1 MNQILKTAL
10 TGDMKKHKSI
20 PFWSWNNFLDENIL
34 TKQIEDM
41 YHAGIGGFIMHARTG
56 LKDEY
61 LGEKW
66 FSCIDACLKKA
77 KELDMEAWI
86 YDENGWPSGFVGG
99 KLLEKEEYRARFLE
113 YTVGEFDESAYACFI
128 EDETKGFIRV
138 ETPQKGVSKYH
149 NVYLRVSPANTDI
162 LNPDV
167 VDAFIEETHEKY
179 YQRFPESFGKEL
191 VGFFT
196 DEPQYYRWATPYTP
210 MVESYFDDVRNE
222 LIWLFVKD
230 ERGYVFRQKYYR
242 ILNDLYV
249 DVFYKKLYDW
259 CKAHNVMLTGHSV
272 EEPFLFTQMWG
283 GAAVMPSYEYEDIP
297 GIDCLGRETMAE
309 TSPKQVGSVSSQL
322 GKDII
327 LTETYG
333 CSGNDTT
340 PVELKSIAES
350 QYFHGVNKMCQH
362 LYPYSI
368 AAQGKIDH
376 PPVFGAHSNWLKQFK
391 TFNDYFTKLGCI
403 IANTKEKANVA
414 VLHPISEIWL
424 DYIRDLDYQSV
435 KETEEAF
442 TNLLITLR
450 KRGICYHFVDERVLD
465 RHGKVN
471 GRNLQVG
478 ECTYDT
484 VIIPQ
489 MRSLRQGTYEKLAAY
504 QGKLCILG
512 DLQYVDGKKTAI
524 HLQANRTLD
533 EVIQENSE
541 RFFCEDGKSFIT
553 ERVSD
558 FGEFLFVKN
567 NDMTARS
574 HVLLKGVAEKY
585 CALDLESLTERNIT
599 NDLILE
605 PNESLILLKSEKA
618 ISTKT
623 EKIKKAITA
632 DFQTTA
638 ITENFLVLDYAQI
651 SKDGVNFGEVY
662 PIVGHFEEL
671 LREDY
676 KGEVFVRQ
684 TFTINEKM
692 PLVLILEKAKFKT
705 AKLNGIDLT
714 FAQSDMDVNFIEAE
728 IGEAL
733 QVGENELVYS
743 IDFWQHDGVHFALF
757 DPLATESLRN
767 CLYYDTSIENAYIKG
782 DFVVNSDH
790 LISSRKV
797 LPPVT
802 DALNEKGYPFFR
814 GTVTLE
820 GSFVWD
826 GKTRTALGVDGRF
839 MVAEL
844 TINGKEDEFTLAT
857 EKEITHLLK
866 EGENQ
871 VKIVLRSS
879 NRNLFGPYHF
889 KAKDDTFGVSPF
901 NFKFPGFWQ
910 DGKYP
915 PMFTKEYNSVAFGAK
930 EIYIAEIK

>member
-1 MNQILKTAL
+1 MNQMLKTAL
-10 TGDMKKHKSI
+10 TGNMKKHKSI
-20 PFWSWNNFLDENIL
+20 PFWSWNNFLDENVL

-41 YHAGIGGFIMHARTG
+41 YQAGIGGFIMHARTG

-77 KELDMEAWI
+77 KELGMEAWI

-113 YTVGEFDESAYACFI
+113 YGVGEFDENAYACFI
-128 EDETKGFIRV
+128 EDEKKGFVRI

-179 YQRFPESFGKEL
+179 YQRFPESFGQEL

-196 DEPQYYRWATPYTP
+196 DEPQYYRWATAYTP
-210 MVESYFDDVRNE
+210 MVESYFDDVRNQ
-222 LIWLFVKD
+222 LIWLFVQD
-230 ERGYVFRQKYYR
+230 ERGYAFRQKYYR
-242 ILNDLYV
+242 TLNDLYV
-249 DVFYKKLYDW
+249 DVFYKKLYEW
-259 CKAHNVMLTGHSV
+259 CQAHNVMLTGHSV
-272 EEPFLFTQMWG
+272 EEPYLFSQMWG

-297 GIDCLGRETMAE
+297 GIDCLARETMTE
-309 TSPKQVGSVSSQL
+309 ISPKQVGSVSSQL

-340 PVELKSIAES
+340 PAEMKSIAES

-362 LYPYSI
+362 LYPYSL
-368 AAQGKIDH
+368 ADQGKIDC

-403 IANTKEKANVA
+403 IANTKEKVNVA
-414 VLHPISEIWL
+414 ILHPISEIWL
-424 DYIRDLDYQSV
+424 DYIRTLDYQSV
-435 KETEEAF
+435 KEAENAF
-442 TNLLITLR
+442 GELLATLR
-450 KRGICYHFVDERVLD
+450 KHGISYHFVDERILD
-465 RHGKVN
+465 RHGKVHGN
-471 GRNLQVG
+471 GLQVG
-478 ECTYDT
+478 ECAYDT
-484 VIIPQ
+484 VIIPK
-489 MRSLRQGTYEKLAAY
+489 MRSLRKETYEKLAVY

-512 DLQYVDGKKTAI
+512 DLQYIDGEKMTI
-524 HLQANRTLD
+524 SLQSNRTLD
-533 EVIQENSE
+533 EVIQENAG
-541 RFFCEDGKSFIT
+541 RFFCENGKSFIT
-553 ERVSD
+553 ERIGE

-567 NDMTARS
+567 NDMTACS

-585 CALDLESLTERNIT
+585 CALDLENLTERNIT
-599 NDLILE
+599 NDLMLE
-605 PNESLILLKSEKA
+605 PSESLILLKSEKA
-618 ISTKT
+618 TPTKT
-623 EKIKKAITA
+623 EKTKKSVTES
-632 DFQTTA
+632 FRTTA

-684 TFTINEKM
+684 IFTVNEKM
-692 PLVLILEKAKFKT
+692 PISLIMEKAKFKM
-705 AKLNGIDLT
+705 AKLNGLDLT
-714 FAQSDMDVNFIEAE
+714 FTPNDMDVNFIEAA
-728 IGEAL
+728 IGDMINI
-733 QVGENELVYS
+733 GENELVYS

-757 DPLATESLRN
+757 DPLATESLKN
-767 CLYYDTSIENAYIKG
+767 CLYYDTSIEPVYLKG
-782 DFVVNSDH
+782 DFVVKADH
-790 LISSRKV
+790 SLSVRKA

-802 DALNEKGYPFFR
+802 HTLHTLGYPFFR

-820 GSFVWD
+820 GSFIWD

-844 TINGKEDEFTLAT
+844 TINGKEDELTLAT

-889 KAKDDTFGVSPF
+889 KAKDDMFGVSPF
-901 NFKFPGFWQ
+901 NFQFRGFWQ

-915 PMFTKEYNSVAFGAK
+915 PLFTKEYNSVSFGAK
-930 EIYIAEIK
+930 EIYLAEIK